1 VAAYFCRRSRSAG
14 SRGSVFWALRQLPGL
29 QNPWNPCGPVYAIC
43 DGLPKARP
51 IAFRRS
57 GVFEGASDADH
68 CSRAARGQPLHALTQ
83 KSCPIPYPPLCVC
96 LLHKE
101 LVTLEARHKATAPAT
116 IQGHRQSGRRQPRQI
131 AARHSRRA
139 LQY

>member
-1 VAAYFCRRSRSAG
+1 MRIIVAARHAG
-14 SRGSVFWALRQLPGL
+14 SPSMRLRKSPAQFP
-29 QNPWNPCGPVYAIC
+29 I
-43 DGLPKARP
+43 RP
-51 IAFRRS
+51 
-57 GVFEGASDADH
+57 
-68 CSRAARGQPLHALTQ
+68 
-83 KSCPIPYPPLCVC
+83 YVC
-96 LLHKE
+96 LLHKD